1 MRRVIGA
8 FLLIAAIL
16 VLEKTCVAQELPEPA
31 KKPAKKNVTIEGCVG
46 AWVSLGSVI
55 LLVWMESGSHGKW
68 VQIYYSAT
76 ASQPILPES
85 FFYRMLKYGQ
95 HYVDKGAEYY
105 ERRNRQQQIEFLRK
119 KAAQLGLQLA
129 PTLT

>member
-31 KKPAKKNVTIEGCVG
+31 KKPAKKNVTIEGRVG

-85 FFYRMLKYGQ
+85 FF
-95 HYVDKGAEYY
+95 D
-105 ERRNRQQQIEFLRK
+105 
-119 KAAQLGLQLA
+119 
-129 PTLT
+129 